1 MSRSGRLYFD
11 DVPDEY
17 VAHVRAAAMALPDA
31 IEEKAATGIRWRIRN
46 NTFAQVLGVEG
57 DEPVVALVFR
67 SEGEDLDVLREVGHP
82 FFSLPWGRGAVGMVL
97 DNDTDWDDVGELVTD
112 SYCVQAPKKLV
123 ALVERPS

>member
-17 VAHVRAAAMALPDA
+17 VAHVRAAAMTLPDA
-31 IEEKAATGIRWRIRN
+31 IEEKAATGIRWRIRS

-67 SEGEDLDVLREVGHP
+67 AEGEDLDVLREVGHP
-82 FFSLPWGRGAVGMVL
+82 FFSLPWGQGAVGMVL
-97 DNDTDWDDVGELVTD
+97 DDDTDWDDVGELVID
-112 SYCVQAPKKLV
+112 SFCIQAPKKLV